1 MEAMEKIT
9 ADALAKAVDIIVT
22 ETRFNPGHGTDARE
36 SATMLVEVA
45 YHDWCAERTYVDR
58 ESDLGPSVT
67 TSEERA
73 FRSLLGWGVDVGNA
87 YRILACFRVAQGKVE
102 ATRSTIGQFANI

>member
-22 ETRFNPGHGTDARE
+22 ETRFNPGYGTDARE
-36 SATMLVEVA
+36 CATMLVETS
-45 YHDWCAERTYVDR
+45 YHDWCAGRTYVNS

-67 TSEERA
+67 TTEERA
-73 FRSLLGWGVDVGNA
+73 FRSLLSRGVDVGNA
-87 YRILACFRVAQGKVE
+87 YRVLACFRVAQGEVE
-102 ATRSTIGQFANI
+102 AKRSTIGQFTNL